1 MAEQIASITSIIVD
15 MWIPFRTSAIRTGVL
30 RSRTKGHNTAKF
42 DSGTIFKLGLPNL
55 KIVPESNFAVL
66 CPFVR
71 ERKTPVR
78 IADVRK
84 GIHMST
90 IIEVMLAIFAATAGS
105 APHDPVIIILD

>member
-1 MAEQIASITSIIVD
+1 MS
-15 MWIPFRTSAIRTGVL
+15 SAHGAGFLSPEVNNL
-30 RSRTKGHNTAKF
+30 RYRQLRILYLNIDNT
-42 DSGTIFKLGLPNL
+42 GLPNL

-71 ERKTPVR
+71 ECKTPVR

-84 GIHMST
+84 GIHVST

-105 APHDPVIIILD
+105 APHEPVIIILD